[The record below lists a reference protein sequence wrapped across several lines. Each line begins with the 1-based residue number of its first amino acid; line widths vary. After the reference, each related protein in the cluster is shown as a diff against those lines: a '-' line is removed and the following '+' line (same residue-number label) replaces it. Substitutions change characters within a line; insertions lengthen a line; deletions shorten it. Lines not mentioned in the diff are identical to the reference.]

1 MMLGL
6 HCQRSCSP
14 QPNVIRFFVHAL
26 FIFCKKK
33 ASGTTC
39 RVADSGTEYF

>member
-14 QPNVIRFFVHAL
+14 QPNVIRFFLCFV
-26 FIFCKKK
+26 IFCKKK
-33 ASGTTC
+33 APGTTC
-39 RVADSGTEYF
+39 RVADSGTEHF